1 MTIKITINSNEVK
14 NPLAKFLITLV
25 SVVTL
30 LVIFTVVFFLVLP
43 LIWFAVL
50 SILLLVFT
58 LLTATPKLVSTYRII
73 LLNRKT
79 LEHKK

>member
-1 MTIKITINSNEVK
+1 MTIKITIDSREVK

-25 SVVTL
+25 GVVMFF
-30 LVIFTVVFFLVLP
+30 VIFVVVFFLTFP
-43 LIWFAVL
+43 LIWFMVL
-50 SILLLVFT
+50 SMLVLIFT
-58 LLTATPKLVSTYRII
+58 LLIAMPILISTYRII